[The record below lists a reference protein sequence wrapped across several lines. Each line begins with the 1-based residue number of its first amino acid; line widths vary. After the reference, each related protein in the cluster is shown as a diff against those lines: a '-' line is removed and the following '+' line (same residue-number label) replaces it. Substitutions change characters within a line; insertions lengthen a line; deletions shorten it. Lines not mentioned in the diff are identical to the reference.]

1 MMNGKGIKLVLASL
15 MVSVGLAGCGGGNNN
30 APAANTPTD
39 SPESTAPATNSG
51 GNTPEEKVTL
61 KFFTALADRAN
72 GSGKVEQDIIDA
84 YMKEHP
90 NVKIE
95 VEALQDEPYKS
106 KIKVY
111 ASSNQLPDIIQ
122 AWGQPSFLS
131 PLLDNDLLLELN
143 KADFEGDQFVA
154 GSMDGFSK
162 DGKLYGLPRGADY
175 MVMYYNKKIF
185 ADNGI
190 EVPKTTAELMD
201 VVKKLRDKK
210 INPIAMNG
218 MDAWTLPIWY
228 EFAAQRVNGDF
239 TKMDEAVA
247 RKISF
252 SDPDLVTAAK
262 DMKAFADA
270 KAFADGWLTADYGAA
285 RNLFGQGQAAMFFM
299 GAWESGL
306 ATDENFSDD
315 FRNNVGAFAFPA
327 SDKGKT
333 TDVAAWYGGGYA
345 VSKNSKHP
353 EAAVEFLKYFFT
365 PENWS
370 KLLWQAG
377 AGTPAQQFD
386 QFLTGSETNL
396 QKELIDIF
404 STMTSSS
411 GTPLQDIGD
420 DEFKQK
426 VMEAHQSLLS
436 DKMSAED
443 FAKALDAASDK
454 FAGK

>member
-1 MMNGKGIKLVLASL
+1 
-15 MVSVGLAGCGGGNNN
+15 
-30 APAANTPTD
+30 
-39 SPESTAPATNSG
+39 
-51 GNTPEEKVTL
+51 
-61 KFFTALADRAN
+61 
-72 GSGKVEQDIIDA
+72 
-84 YMKEHP
+84 MKEHP

-143 KADFEGDQFVA
+143 KSDYDSNKFVA

-190 EVPKTTAELMD
+190 AVPKTTAELMD
-201 VVKKLRDKK
+201 VVTKLREKK

-239 TKMDEAVA
+239 TKMDDAVA

-306 ATDENFSDD
+306 ATDENFSED

-327 SDKGKT
+327 SDKGKA
-333 TDVAAWYGGGYA
+333 TDDAAWYGGGYA

-353 EAAVEFLKYFFT
+353 EAAVEFLKYFFA

-386 QFLTGSETNL
+386 EFLTGKETNL

-426 VMEAHQSLLS
+426 VMEAHQALLS
-436 DKMSAED
+436 DKLTPED